1 MTKERRT
8 WIVPT
13 NKSIMLRVQA
23 LPEAAREH
31 FEERAGILEYVGE
44 MERLLAELL
53 ALEQTEAVYAKQPN
67 AFAF

>member
-8 WIVPT
+8 WVVPT

-31 FEERAGILEYVGE
+31 FEERAGRLEFEGE
-44 MERLLAELL
+44 MERASAELL
-53 ALEQTEAVYAKQPN
+53 ALEQTEAVYGKQEN
-67 AFAF
+67 TFAF

>member
-1 MTKERRT
+1 MAKERRT
-8 WIVPT
+8 WVVPT

-31 FEERAGILEYVGE
+31 FEERAGLLEFEGE
-44 MERLLAELL
+44 MARPSAELL
-53 ALEQTEAVYAKQPN
+53 ALEQTEAVYGKQEN